1 VIHPKALVDDESVI
15 GEGTDVWAFAH
26 IMKGVKIGDR
36 CSFGD
41 HAFVESGA
49 VIGNCVTVK
58 NQVLIWDGV
67 VIEDDVF
74 VGPRVTFTN
83 DRFPRSPRGHSA
95 AERYESTDSWLVQ
108 TKVGKGASIGACV
121 TICPGLELGRHCM
134 IAAGSV
140 VTKNVANYALMMGSP
155 ARRVQDVCSCGK
167 KLSGPYTHTTCLN
180 CGETPS
186 DRSKSG

>member
-1 VIHPKALVDDESVI
+1 MIHPKALVDDESVL

-26 IMKGVKIGDR
+26 IMKGVTIGER

-49 VIGNCVTVK
+49 IIGNRVTVK

-67 VIEDDVF
+67 LIEDDVF

-83 DRFPRSPRGHSA
+83 DRFPRSPRGRSA
-95 AERYESTDSWLVQ
+95 AERYESIDSWLLPTIVRQ
-108 TKVGKGASIGACV
+108 GASIGAGV

-140 VTKNVANYALMMGSP
+140 VTKNVADYALVMGSP
-155 ARRVQDVCSCGK
+155 ARRVHDVCSCGK
-167 KLSGPYTHTTCLN
+167 KLSGSYTQTTCEH
-180 CGETPS
+180 CGEMP
-186 DRSKSG
+186 DQRIAE